1 MYCYYFVMKGYVYT
15 LRSFQTDLIY
25 IGSTEETLSRRM
37 ATHRSN
43 YKAWLAEK
51 HNYVTSFEILKF
63 DGCYI
68 EMLEIVEY
76 TDKASLHAREGFHQR
91 AMDCVNKNIAGR
103 TGAEYYADNIE
114 KIKKYNVA
122 YNAAHSEQIK
132 ESNAAYYATHAE
144 DLNRK
149 HREYRE
155 AHKEQIKAHAAE
167 RVTCACGAEHA
178 HGVKAR
184 HLKTAKHAAR
194 MAQLAAV

>member
-1 MYCYYFVMKGYVYT
+1 MKGYVYT

-25 IGSTEETLSRRM
+25 IGSTEMTLSKRM
-37 ATHRSN
+37 ASHRSD

-91 AMDCVNKNIAGR
+91 AMDCVNKCIAGR
-103 TGAEYYADNIE
+103 TPAEYRADHVEQMKEYRAAYNATHVE
-114 KIKKYNVA
+114 QKKKYNLA
-122 YNAAHSEQIK
+122 YHAA
-132 ESNAAYYATHAE
+132 HAE
-144 DLNRK
+144 DQNRK
-149 HREYRE
+149 QREYRE
-155 AHKEQIKAHAAE
+155 AHIDQIKACKAE

-184 HLKTAKHAAR
+184 HLKSAKHIAR